1 MLLLRLILLAVIAAS
16 AGVIVLGE
24 MKLKPLLDEMKD
36 KEKKVTEELGKEK
49 QEHTKQKDRAMKAE
63 QERDAVKNDLDNSK
77 KAEDDAK
84 KAAEAE
90 KAKAVAAAQETNKAR
105 QETEAV
111 KVRSADYF
119 DLEKLGLT
127 PPVIKRINT
136 ELPQRTNELNTLKR
150 EQQLINVQ
158 LVKTSGELNAFLN
171 PKGAVALPAGLVGKV
186 KAYDPKWEFVVLDIG
201 ANHGLLK
208 NGELTISR
216 EGKLI
221 ARVKLDKV
229 ETDYATA
236 NVIKGFKL
244 GEIKEGDAVLT
255 PSSTVLPPQK

>member
-1 MLLLRLILLAVIAAS
+1 MLALRLIIFFVIVAS
-16 AGVIVLGE
+16 AGVITVGE
-24 MKLKPLLDEMKD
+24 IKLKPLLEEMKE
-36 KEKKVTEELGKEK
+36 KEKKVTEDLGKEK
-49 QEHTKQKDRAMKAE
+49 QESTKQKDRAMKAE

-84 KAAEAE
+84 KAADAE
-90 KAKAVAAAQETNKAR
+90 KAKAIAAAQETNKAK

-111 KVRSADYF
+111 KIRSADYF

-127 PPVIKRINT
+127 PPIIRRINT
-136 ELPQRTNELNTLKR
+136 DLPQKTNELNTLKR

-158 LVKTSGELNAFLN
+158 LVKRSGELNALLN
-171 PKGAVALPAGLVGKV
+171 PSGAVVLPSGLIGKV

-229 ETDYATA
+229 ETD
-236 NVIKGFKL
+236 
-244 GEIKEGDAVLT
+244 
-255 PSSTVLPPQK
+255 

>member
-1 MLLLRLILLAVIAAS
+1 MLALRLILFLVIAAS
-16 AGVIVLGE
+16 AGVITVGE
-24 MKLKPLLDEMKD
+24 LKLKPLLDEMKD
-36 KEKKVTEELGKEK
+36 KEKKVTEDLGKEK
-49 QEHTKQKDRAMKAE
+49 QESTKQKDRAMKAE
-63 QERDAVKNDLDNSK
+63 LDAAALKDDLNNSK
-77 KAEDDAK
+77 KAEADAM
-84 KAAEAE
+84 AAAKIE
-90 KAKAVAAAQETNKAR
+90 KDKAVAAGQETNLAK
-105 QETEAV
+105 QETAKAKQEA
-111 KVRSADYF
+111 ADYF
-119 DLEKLGLT
+119 ALQSLGLT
-127 PPVIKRINT
+127 PTVIRRINT
-136 ELPQRTNELNTLKR
+136 ELPQKTNELNTLKR

-158 LVKTSGELNAFLN
+158 LVKKSGELNAFLN
-171 PKGAVALPAGLVGKV
+171 PKGAVALPPGLIGSV

-201 ANHGLLK
+201 ANHGLLR

-229 ETDYATA
+229 ETEYATA

>member
-1 MLLLRLILLAVIAAS
+1 MLALRLIIFFIILAS
-16 AGVIVLGE
+16 AGVITVGE
-24 MKLKPLLDEMKD
+24 IKLKPLLEEMKD

-49 QEHTKQKDRAMKAE
+49 QESTKQKDRAMKAE
-63 QERDAVKNDLDNSK
+63 LEAAANKNDFENSK
-77 KAEDDAK
+77 KAEAEAK
-84 KAAEAE
+84 TAADAE
-90 KAKAVAAAQETNKAR
+90 KAKAAAAAQETAKAK
-105 QETEAV
+105 QETEAI
-111 KVRSADYF
+111 KIQSAEYF
-119 DLEKLGLT
+119 DLQKLGLT
-127 PPVIKRINT
+127 PPIIKRINT
-136 ELPQRTNELNTLKR
+136 ELPQKTNELNTLKR

-158 LVKTSGELNAFLN
+158 LVKKSGELNAFLN
-171 PKGAVALPAGLVGKV
+171 PKGAVALPPGLVGKV

-229 ETDYATA
+229 ETEYATA